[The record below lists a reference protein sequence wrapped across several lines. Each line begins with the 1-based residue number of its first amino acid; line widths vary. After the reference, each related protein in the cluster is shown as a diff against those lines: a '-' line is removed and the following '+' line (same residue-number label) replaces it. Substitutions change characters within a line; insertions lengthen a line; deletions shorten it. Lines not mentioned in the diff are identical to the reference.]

1 MRYTKNLDIIIIS
14 IILLI
19 SKLFFQLINST
30 FYNKIEY
37 IIYLIFIIYI
47 LIQLK
52 KEHIRLGRTKYIQ
65 INMLLFTIAYLIIY
79 YVLGFFIGF
88 NNNIYDTSISG
99 IIYNI
104 KTLIIPIICIEL
116 IRHTIINSNEKN
128 TKIILIIS
136 IMLILLEINYGVI
149 KNIYTDSEKLFK
161 YIVQIILPAIA
172 LNMSFV
178 YIVQKGG
185 YKTTLSY
192 RIPRELF
199 FIIIPFYPS
208 NWFLEA
214 TTGIVIPALIY
225 FLFKFIISERKIFRT
240 SRNSKS
246 INKVGLIT
254 SIVVSIFI
262 IAFMLGLF
270 KYEPIA
276 ILSNSMHPVYN
287 RGDAIIYEKLSDT
300 DLKKIEKNSIILY
313 RIDNQSVAHRV
324 VNVIQENGSVK
335 YQTKGDNNNAPDM
348 DLVDPSQ
355 IQGVYVFHI
364 KYIGYPSVWLNDLFN
379 HQEAKVETK

>member
-214 TTGIVIPALIY
+214 TTGIVIPALI
-225 FLFKFIISERKIFRT
+225 
-240 SRNSKS
+240 
-246 INKVGLIT
+246 
-254 SIVVSIFI
+254 
-262 IAFMLGLF
+262 
-270 KYEPIA
+270 
-276 ILSNSMHPVYN
+276 
-287 RGDAIIYEKLSDT
+287 
-300 DLKKIEKNSIILY
+300 
-313 RIDNQSVAHRV
+313 
-324 VNVIQENGSVK
+324 
-335 YQTKGDNNNAPDM
+335 
-348 DLVDPSQ
+348 
-355 IQGVYVFHI
+355 
-364 KYIGYPSVWLNDLFN
+364 
-379 HQEAKVETK
+379 